1 MAPYKK
7 WLANVSASEAIR
19 RELDKHNSSFREFVE
34 RTQLHS
40 RESATAPGG
49 FKEFLA
55 EPFQRVSRYR
65 LMIDRKWTSPLF
77 PSFVFADGPLLAQRS
92 SSISSREIPTSNRSR
107 FASTIL
113 SDICSMEV
121 DGATQ
126 RAAMFWSLKETIDG
140 FPDSL
145 VDFER
150 RLIATI
156 DADEVIEVT
165 DSRPT
170 TLRCT
175 LFLFQDKL
183 LIAKRPS
190 GDKQGKVHAGVDD
203 LDRTVA
209 LYQTSHL
216 SPSQASIL
224 GSPKKLR
231 KGVLGFRGIVD
242 VAATTAIDLG
252 ERSSHHE
259 FGLVFDH
266 PPDNQSERWAG
277 RPARRFVVAHT
288 HAADTRSAEKR
299 VWLDAFGRGGRRV
312 SGCWAANRVR
322 FKPDEGRSHSQ
333 GAWTLAERV

>member
-1 MAPYKK
+1 
-7 WLANVSASEAIR
+7 
-19 RELDKHNSSFREFVE
+19 
-34 RTQLHS
+34 
-40 RESATAPGG
+40 
-49 FKEFLA
+49 
-55 EPFQRVSRYR
+55 
-65 LMIDRKWTSPLF
+65 
-77 PSFVFADGPLLAQRS
+77 
-92 SSISSREIPTSNRSR
+92 
-107 FASTIL
+107 
-113 SDICSMEV
+113 
-121 DGATQ
+121 
-126 RAAMFWSLKETIDG
+126 MFWSLKETIDG

-242 VAATTAIDLG
+242 VAATAAIDLG

-288 HAADTRSAEKR
+288 HASDTRLVEKR
-299 VWLDAFGRGGRRV
+299 AWLEAFTEATLRLQLRAGALQARRGSITFSGSLDAGRARINWSLWDRQQYEQTRPDHKVSISVYLPSIDMRLRVFACPTEEACAPPHLGRR
-312 SGCWAANRVR
+312 CTTARHAIT
-322 FKPDEGRSHSQ
+322 K
-333 GAWTLAERV
+333 ATLRIRYSNVP

>member
-1 MAPYKK
+1 
-7 WLANVSASEAIR
+7 
-19 RELDKHNSSFREFVE
+19 
-34 RTQLHS
+34 
-40 RESATAPGG
+40 
-49 FKEFLA
+49 
-55 EPFQRVSRYR
+55 
-65 LMIDRKWTSPLF
+65 
-77 PSFVFADGPLLAQRS
+77 
-92 SSISSREIPTSNRSR
+92 
-107 FASTIL
+107 
-113 SDICSMEV
+113 MEV

-150 RLIATI
+150 RLIGTI

-170 TLRCT
+170 SLRCT

-242 VAATTAIDLG
+242 VAATAAIDLG

-288 HAADTRSAEKR
+288 HAADTRSAEKQAWLGAFTEATLR
-299 VWLDAFGRGGRRV
+299 LQLRAGALQARRGSITFSGSLDAGRARINWSLWDRQQYEQTRPDHKVSMSEYLPSTCMTLRV
-312 SGCWAANRVR
+312 SCVSHRGSLRSFSPRTALHGRLPRRHESDPSYPPRRHSWTRHDAASKCAR
-322 FKPDEGRSHSQ
+322 Q
-333 GAWTLAERV
+333 TLRAATPTSSRTAGSLPP